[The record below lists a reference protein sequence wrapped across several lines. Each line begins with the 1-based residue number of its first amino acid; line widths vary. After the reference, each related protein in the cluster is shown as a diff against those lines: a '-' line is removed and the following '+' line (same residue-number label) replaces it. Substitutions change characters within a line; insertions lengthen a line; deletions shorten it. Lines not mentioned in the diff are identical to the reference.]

1 MTEQPKSLTEEAQSL
16 ARVPL
21 FKRLEPHEL
30 EHLAEEVDQVNYQAG
45 ATIFHEH
52 DRGDALY
59 IVEEGNVRIWVMDE
73 DVHEVTL
80 AELKPGD
87 FFGELAVLD
96 RGERSSSATAITD
109 IHLHRLSSD
118 DFQQFLIDHPDA
130 SVDVICE
137 IAARMRQTNL
147 LVTQR
152 ASKNINVEMEQKS
165 TLGQRVADKVAA
177 FGGSWTFIFIYGT
190 SLIAWMVANTFI
202 LYYMGHGENGAQFDP
217 YPYILLNLML
227 SMTAALQAPII
238 MMSQNRA
245 GEKDRLAAEQD
256 FKVNLKSE
264 LMLEELVR
272 RDRERT
278 LQLDELL
285 RSVEAL
291 RTNALGRGE
300 ESSASYE
307 RITIRALLVTTTLGC
322 FASLILTEHVG
333 LVTLPV
339 RVESAQQTSGGHLRC
354 GGLYCCCSLS
364 SAQSPAPS
372 QLRQTLR
379 SWT

>member
-1 MTEQPKSLTEEAQSL
+1 MTEQANSLSEEAQSL

-45 ATIFHEH
+45 QTIFHEH

-73 DVHEVTL
+73 DVNEVTL

-96 RGERSSSATAITD
+96 RGERSSSATALTD

-118 DFQQFLIDHPDA
+118 DFQKFLTDHPDA
-130 SVDVICE
+130 AIDVICE

-152 ASKNINVEMEQKS
+152 AARNINVQMEQRA
-165 TLGQRVADKVAA
+165 TLGQRVADKVAT
-177 FGGSWTFIFIYGT
+177 FGGSWTFIFIYSGF
-190 SLIAWMVANTFI
+190 LVLWMISNTF
-202 LYYMGHGENGAQFDP
+202 LLAHLGGGETGKQFDP

-227 SMTAALQAPII
+227 SMTAAMQAPII

-245 GEKDRLAAEQD
+245 AEKDRLAAEGD

-272 RDRERT
+272 KQRDRDLQMDHLNSALKT
-278 LQLDELL
+278 LQSE
-285 RSVEAL
+285 
-291 RTNALGRGE
+291 
-300 ESSASYE
+300 
-307 RITIRALLVTTTLGC
+307 I
-322 FASLILTEHVG
+322 
-333 LVTLPV
+333 
-339 RVESAQQTSGGHLRC
+339 QKQ
-354 GGLYCCCSLS
+354 
-364 SAQSPAPS
+364 
-372 QLRQTLR
+372 
-379 SWT
+379 